1 MKNIKLLNRFS
12 KTFLYI
18 CYVNK
23 KLNLYNLPIMKKIT
37 MKDIAL
43 KADVSVSTVSFV
55 LNNIGEKMGIS
66 TAVINKVL
74 LVAQDLNYKPNMIA
88 SSLRTGETRSIGLI
102 VEDISNQFFSDL
114 AKVVE
119 DEARR
124 LNYRVFYC
132 STGADDQRAEE
143 LVNSLLQ
150 ANVDGFII
158 APTEK
163 LEKSIDNLLKMHV
176 PVVLIDRYFPGQLVS
191 TVVMDNYEGAYLVTK
206 KMMDAGCRHIAAINV
221 NSGMI
226 QMKLRESGY
235 ENLLK
240 EKGLFDESLVL
251 RVDFQDTETEKIRII
266 RDFLKMHPQI
276 DGLLFLSNYLGLCGL
291 QAFRQLGIE
300 IPRDIRVAS
309 FDDHDSFRLHTP
321 SISVVAQPIEAMA
334 KKAIN
339 LLVAQMTAG
348 KQPEIENI
356 MLKGNFVERESV

>member
-1 MKNIKLLNRFS
+1 
-12 KTFLYI
+12 
-18 CYVNK
+18 
-23 KLNLYNLPIMKKIT
+23 MKKIT
-37 MKDIAL
+37 MKDIAS
-43 KADVSVSTVSFV
+43 KAEVSVSTVSFV

-74 LVAQDLNYKPNMIA
+74 LVAQELNYKPNMIA

-114 AKVVE
+114 AKVIE
-119 DEARR
+119 DEARN

-132 STGADDQRAEE
+132 STGGDDQRAEE

-163 LEKSIDNLLKMHV
+163 LEKSIDNLLKMNV
-176 PVVLIDRYFPGQLVS
+176 PVVMIDRYFPNQLVS
-191 TVVMDNYEGAYLVTK
+191 SVVMDNYEGAYSATK
-206 KMMDAGCRHIAAINV
+206 KMTDSGCRNIAVVNV

-235 ENLLK
+235 QDALK
-240 EKGLFDESLVL
+240 ENGLYDESLVL
-251 RVDFQDTETEKIRII
+251 RIDFKDSEENKIKAISEL
-266 RDFLKMHPQI
+266 LKKNSKI

-291 QAFRQLGIE
+291 QAFRQLGIK
-300 IPRDIRVAS
+300 IPSDISVIS

-321 SISVVAQPIEAMA
+321 SISVVAQPIEDMA
-334 KKAIN
+334 KKAIDM
-339 LLVAQMTAG
+339 LVSQMTTG
-348 KQPEIENI
+348 KDSVIETVI
-356 MLKGNFVERESV
+356 LKGNFVERESV